1 MIRVIEYDV
10 KHSDGRGTVLETY
23 EQTYVEA
30 VCDDAKPYTYAEAL
44 AICKEETGK
53 VFEGAKAEEK
63 YISKIE
69 TDVFKKKDIDE
80 TYEGTI
86 LLEEDAGAEKI
97 LDEVEN
103 YFIEAVPTDGCFEKI
118 IFVFFIKKH

>member
-10 KHSDGRGTVLETY
+10 KHSDGRGTILDTY
-23 EQTYVEA
+23 EQAYVEA
-30 VCDDAKPYTYAEAL
+30 VCDEDKPYTYAEAL
-44 AICKEETGK
+44 AICKEETRK

-69 TDVFKKKDIDE
+69 TDVFRKKDIDE

-97 LDEVEN
+97 LEEVEN
-103 YFIEAVPTDGCFEKI
+103 YFIEAVPTDGCCEKI

>member
-10 KHSDGRGTVLETY
+10 KHSDGRGTILETY

-30 VCDDAKPYTYAEAL
+30 VCDEAKPYTYAEAL
-44 AICKEETGK
+44 AICKEETRK

-69 TDVFKKKDIDE
+69 TDVFRKKDIDE

-97 LDEVEN
+97 LEEVEN
-103 YFIEAVPTDGCFEKI
+103 YFTETVPADGRFEKI
-118 IFVFFIKKH
+118 IFVFFIRKQ

>member
-10 KHSDGRGTVLETY
+10 KHSDGRGTILDTY

-30 VCDDAKPYTYAEAL
+30 VCDEDKPYNYAEAL
-44 AICKEETGK
+44 AICKEETRK

-97 LDEVEN
+97 LGEVEN
-103 YFIEAVPTDGCFEKI
+103 YFIETVPADGRFEKI
-118 IFVFFIKKH
+118 IFVFFIRKH

>member
-30 VCDDAKPYTYAEAL
+30 VCDEDKPYTYAEAL
-44 AICKEETGK
+44 AICKEETRK
-53 VFEGAKAEEK
+53 VFEGAKAEDK

-69 TDVFKKKDIDE
+69 TDVFRNKDIDE
-80 TYEGTI
+80 TYEGTV

-97 LDEVEN
+97 LGEVEN
-103 YFIEAVPTDGCFEKI
+103 YFIETVPADGRFEKI
-118 IFVFFIKKH
+118 IFVFFIRKH

>member
-30 VCDDAKPYTYAEAL
+30 VCDEDKPYTYAEAL
-44 AICKEETGK
+44 AICKEETRK

-69 TDVFKKKDIDE
+69 TDVFRKKDIDE

-97 LDEVEN
+97 LEEVEN
-103 YFIEAVPTDGCFEKI
+103 YFTETVPADGSFEKI

>member
-1 MIRVIEYDV
+1 MILMNR
-10 KHSDGRGTVLETY
+10 L
-23 EQTYVEA
+23 YVEA
-30 VCDDAKPYTYAEAL
+30 VCDEDKPYTYAEAL

-53 VFEGAKAEEK
+53 VFEGVMAEEK

-86 LLEEDAGAEKI
+86 LLVRFQNLFAFI
-97 LDEVEN
+97 LRALGVKYN
-103 YFIEAVPTDGCFEKI
+103 
-118 IFVFFIKKH
+118 

>member
-1 MIRVIEYDV
+1 MTLNIAMA
-10 KHSDGRGTVLETY
+10 GVLSLILMNRL
-23 EQTYVEA
+23 YVEA
-30 VCDDAKPYTYAEAL
+30 VCDEDKPYTYAEAL

-53 VFEGAKAEEK
+53 VFEGVMAEEK

-103 YFIEAVPTDGCFEKI
+103 YFIEAVPADGCFEKI